1 MKGGLTMIARQ
12 RFVFPR
18 REAAASRSSRRESVH
33 RRSVLTLAAGI
44 LLIAGCDRAPRSSAP
59 AAADSREGNVLVQLV
74 PRQGVV
80 DSLVSYYIPEKV
92 RLSAEKPEGVVS
104 EPEYRSPHPL
114 YGILRLGTGPQ
125 ARIVLAVDE
134 APGETPRVFID
145 RNNNGDLADDGRG
158 DWTTI
163 SEKVRKLEQVVIEA
177 PYDGHSIPYA
187 VSLYRFVDKDDDTVW
202 YYRDSCREG
211 ELTSGGRRYKIA
223 LFDDNADGRFDDL
236 KDGMLLIDLNR
247 DGVLEGNRGSAEIH
261 DLDQPFNLDGL
272 VWEAASVS
280 PDGTRLEIRRSEA
293 KAPMRRYL
301 NPGNPAPEF
310 AGPTLDGKPFD
321 LAGERGKSKY
331 VLLDF
336 WASWCG
342 PCRSEYPHL
351 RSAHARYQNHGFKI
365 VGINLDQDRDKAVSA
380 AKENGLDYPHLF
392 DGQAWKGPVVALY
405 QVRGIPKTFLLDAD
419 LKIVANDLRGE
430 ELEKKL
436 RELLGPGDE
445 KAAAETSPSSPSPG
459 ASSENRAS
467 PRPRPPPEPA
477 LTGVFAASDQGKN
490 LAIISDPASRAEGV
504 FRLHDAIGEA
514 TVAAISSGEVTL
526 DRNGS
531 REVLRLPSRP
541 APTARTDAAN
551 SITLNFENADL
562 RAVIRLFSELTGTN
576 FILDDGARG
585 TVTLMTSRPIPAAD
599 ALEVLASILEMRG
612 LAMVPAGNFVKVTK
626 KPEGIRSAVPLAGE
640 DKTKQGETPR

>member
-1 MKGGLTMIARQ
+1 M
-12 RFVFPR
+12 
-18 REAAASRSSRRESVH
+18 
-33 RRSVLTLAAGI
+33 
-44 LLIAGCDRAPRSSAP
+44 
-59 AAADSREGNVLVQLV
+59 
-74 PRQGVV
+74 
-80 DSLVSYYIPEKV
+80 
-92 RLSAEKPEGVVS
+92 
-104 EPEYRSPHPL
+104 
-114 YGILRLGTGPQ
+114 
-125 ARIVLAVDE
+125 DE
-134 APGETPRVFID
+134 APGEISRIFID
-145 RNNNGDLADDGRG
+145 RNNNGDLTDDGRG

-163 SEKVRKLEQVVIEA
+163 TEKVRKLEQVVIDV
-177 PYDGHSIPYA
+177 PYEGTSVPSAFSFY
-187 VSLYRFVDKDDDTVW
+187 SFVDKYNDKVW

-211 ELTSGGRRYKIA
+211 ELTSGGRGYKIA
-223 LFDDNADGRFDDL
+223 LLDDNADGRFDDL
-236 KDGMLLIDLNR
+236 QRTVLLIDLNR

-261 DLDQPFNLDGL
+261 DLGQPFNLDGL

-310 AGPTLDGKPFD
+310 AGATLDGKTFD
-321 LAGERGKSKY
+321 LAGERGKNKY

-342 PCRSEYPHL
+342 PCRSEYPYL
-351 RSAHARYQNHGFKI
+351 SSAYARYQNHGLKI
-365 VGINLDQDRDKAVSA
+365 VGINLDQNRDKAVSA

-392 DGQAWKGPVVALY
+392 DGQAWKGPVAALY

-430 ELEKKL
+430 ELGKKL

-445 KAAAETSPSSPSPG
+445 KAAAPPASPSSPPPG

-477 LTGVFAASDQGKN
+477 LTGVFAASDPGKN
-490 LAIISDPASRAEGV
+490 LAIISDPASRVEGV

-514 TVAAISSGEVTL
+514 TVASISSGEVIL
-526 DRNGS
+526 DRKGN

-541 APTARTDAAN
+541 PSAAGTETADT
-551 SITLNFENADL
+551 IKLNFENADL
-562 RAVIRLFSELTGTN
+562 RAVIWLFSQLTGTN

-585 TVTLMTSRPIPAAD
+585 TVTLMTARPVPAGE

-612 LAMVPAGNFVKVTK
+612 LAMVPAGNFVKVTRK
-626 KPEGIRSAVPLAGE
+626 AEAVRSAVPVLGE
-640 DKTKQGETPR
+640 DQTKQGERPR